1 MNKSKRRPPTLFTV
15 AQANAMLPLVRR
27 IVEGIVE
34 AEQLLQS
41 SVRAASE
48 TSRSAGQAERE
59 GSAPHAASSA
69 HAAMEESGRRLAD
82 CIEELAELGVQL
94 ERAEDGIVDFPAFLD
109 DHPIMLCWKLG
120 EPTVSH
126 WHEMED
132 SFPHR
137 RPIPHEK
144 LAGSC

>member
-15 AQANAMLPLVRR
+15 AYANAMLPLVRR
-27 IVEGIVE
+27 IVEDIVD
-34 AEQLLQS
+34 AERILQS
-41 SVRAASE
+41 SARVASE
-48 TSRSAGQAERE
+48 TSRNAGHAERE
-59 GSAPHAASSA
+59 GFDSRAASSA

-94 ERAEDGIVDFPAFLD
+94 ERAEDGIVDFPAFMD
-109 DHPIMLCWKLG
+109 DRPIMLCWKLG
-120 EPTVSH
+120 ESTVGH
-126 WHEMED
+126 WHEMEG

-137 RPIPHEK
+137 RPIPREK